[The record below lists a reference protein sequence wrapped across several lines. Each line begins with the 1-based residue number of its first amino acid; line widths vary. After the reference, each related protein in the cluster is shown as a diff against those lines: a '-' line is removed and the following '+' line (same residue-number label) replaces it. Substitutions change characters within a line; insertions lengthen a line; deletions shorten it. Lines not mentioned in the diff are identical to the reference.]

1 MVSDAPARDV
11 LLLKPKSFA
20 FSSSPPLSLM
30 YLASSLREDGH
41 RCWVYDL
48 EFPED
53 EAAVES
59 VAADDRPLLIGITS
73 TTPDFPATVRLV
85 SRLRSLFPGVPVV
98 IGGIHVSALR
108 CDAVAEAGA
117 DFGVIGEGERT
128 LCELVRAIK
137 AGGRDEDLA
146 AIRGLVRRAGAGLV
160 ESAPRPL
167 ISDVDH
173 IPMPAWDLIERERYF
188 TRPWHML
195 QKRSRSAFVMT
206 SRGCPFGCTFCAS
219 HTTLGRGFR
228 GRSPENVVDEVE
240 YLYRTYDVR
249 EFLFIDD
256 NLTFDRDRAAAI
268 CREILGRGLDISWRT
283 PNGVRIDTLDDDL
296 LDLMKRSG
304 CYLLGFGIESGEPE
318 VLRRVHKNLDLDGV
332 ADRIAMVRRHG
343 IMTFGYFIL
352 GLPGET
358 RQSAL
363 KTIRFAAKS
372 KFDLAHFGLY
382 APYPGSAEFEKVR
395 SLPRVNEWDKYLFIT
410 PFPVSDL
417 SPLALKGLLR
427 LAYPAFYMNPKRAR
441 LLARMMGP
449 KQFAEAVRILYHYM
463 T

>member
-1 MVSDAPARDV
+1 MAGTERARDV

-30 YLASSLREDGH
+30 YLASSLREHGH
-41 RCWVYDL
+41 TSWVYDL

-53 EAAVES
+53 EAALES
-59 VAADDRPLLIGITS
+59 VALDDRPLLVGITS
-73 TTPDFPATVRLV
+73 TTPDFPETVRLV
-85 SRLRSLFPGVPVV
+85 SRLRELFPGVPVV

-108 CDAVAEAGA
+108 CDAVGEAGA
-117 DFGVIGEGERT
+117 DFGVVGEGENT
-128 LCELVRAIK
+128 ICELVSALK
-137 AGGRDEDLA
+137 GGNDA
-146 AIRGLVRRAGAGLV
+146 ALGVIDGLVRRVGDSLV

-167 ISDVDH
+167 IRDVDA

-195 QKRSRSAFVMT
+195 QRRSRSAFVMT

-228 GRSPENVVDEVE
+228 GRSPRGVVDEVE
-240 YLYRTYDVR
+240 FLYRTYDVR

-256 NLTFDRDRAAAI
+256 NLTFDRERAAAI

-283 PNGVRIDTLDDDL
+283 PNGVRIDTLDDEL
-296 LDLMKRSG
+296 LGLMKRSG
-304 CYLLGFGIESGEPE
+304 CYLLGFGIESGDPE
-318 VLRRVHKNLDLDGV
+318 VLRRVNKKLDLEGV
-332 ADRIAMVRRHG
+332 AERVAMVRRHG